1 MRWSEAALVGCNLFV
16 FAGCALSHDVGG
28 SAALSAPIEL
38 SRACL
43 DEVEEATDQLP
54 KHLDCTGLYKDA
66 DTLEVADSLEVF
78 APAYPLWTDAAQKH
92 RWIFMPEG
100 EQIDASDPNAWKF
113 PNGTR
118 LWKEFSSPDGTRKV
132 ETRILM
138 KSDEGDWSYTTYLWD
153 DAGKRATRFDQGKEL
168 TVDGKAYALPSH
180 SQCNECHVGRRERVL
195 GFDAVSLGLT
205 SMGQDGQSSQDS
217 QSGMT
222 LDQLVS
228 EDRLKNF
235 DGSTQYQLGPEPESA
250 EARAL
255 GWMHN
260 NCGVSCHN
268 TNPNSKAYS
277 SGLRLNLDPTQLDGR
292 ETDDFISIQTTIGQ
306 EVFALQWQ
314 GQKRIEPGKPE
325 ESLLYKLITSRGDPK
340 QQMPPLG
347 TNYTDDEN
355 IQFVKDWITGMAAPE
370 AASGASAQPE

>member
-1 MRWSEAALVGCNLFV
+1 MRWSEAALVGCNLV
-16 FAGCALSHDVGG
+16 VVAGCALSHDVGG

-43 DEVEEATDQLP
+43 DEIEEASDKLP

-66 DTLEVADSLEVF
+66 DTLEVADGLEKF
-78 APAYPLWTDAAQKH
+78 APVYPLWTDAAQKH
-92 RWIFMPEG
+92 RWIFVPEG

-113 PNGTR
+113 PIGTR
-118 LWKEFSSPDGTRKV
+118 LWKEFQNPDGTRKI
-132 ETRILM
+132 ETRMFM
-138 KSDEGDWSYTTYLWD
+138 KSEEGDWSYTTYLWD
-153 DAGKRATRFDQGKEL
+153 EAGKRATRHDQGKEMN
-168 TVDGKAYALPSH
+168 VDGQTYALPSH
-180 SQCNECHVGRRERVL
+180 TQCNDCHAGRRDRVL

-205 SMGQDGQSSQDS
+205 GDGHD
-217 QSGMT
+217 GMT
-222 LDQLVS
+222 LAKLVS

-235 DGSTQYQLGPEPESA
+235 DGDTQYQIGPDPESA
-250 EARAL
+250 ESRAL

-292 ETDDFISIQTTIGQ
+292 STDDFIAVKTTIGQ
-306 EVFALQWQ
+306 DVFALQWQ
-314 GQKRIEPGKPE
+314 GQKRIAPGKPE

-355 IQFVKDWITGMAAPE
+355 IQIVKDWITGMGSPE
-370 AASGASAQPE
+370 ANGGETEQPE